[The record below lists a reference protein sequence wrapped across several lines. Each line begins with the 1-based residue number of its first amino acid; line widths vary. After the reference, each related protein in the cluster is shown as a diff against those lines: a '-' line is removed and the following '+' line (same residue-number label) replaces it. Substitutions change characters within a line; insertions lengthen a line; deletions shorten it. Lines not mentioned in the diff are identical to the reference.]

1 MSALW
6 SDLVAIIK
14 APFVG
19 DLDLVHLFLLVG
31 LVIVFVVAWFLILEH
46 IRDAARGVESEVE

>member
-1 MSALW
+1 MAQLW
-6 SDLVAIIK
+6 DDIKAILT

-31 LVIVFVVAWFLILEH
+31 LVLVFIAAWVMVLGH
-46 IRDAARGVESEVE
+46 IQSAAAEL